1 MIDTIKIFTQINEQV
16 YKIIHYNSNV
26 MKKFN
31 ESTGELFY
39 KITTDDL
46 KGTYD
51 SNIHIGVGLG
61 SKYGFVNSYYLE
73 IECSI
78 HKILQGHNAF
88 NGYYNVPAA
97 AQKMIKIVEDNYNIK
112 LPKLK
117 HWFLGRIDI
126 TKSFDLGT
134 QENVEHYINSL
145 KMINY
150 PRRNKGTYN
159 TSLNFPGASTT
170 LKIYNKLA
178 EFEKHD
184 RTKMSKFVDFD
195 LLSFENKIRG
205 FVRFE
210 CEIKSRKLKA
220 IYKKKYIRLIKVEYL
235 FLEKIWSDEFMKL
248 LKIDDLRDKKILN
261 RVKTKEEVKQR
272 LGEYYDER
280 KSFRLYN
287 FFLLVLN
294 DGFEMVR
301 DMMNKSSF
309 YRNIKD
315 LKQIGIDFS
324 TQEFE
329 DIPVVDFNKVINFDP
344 FLWKEVV

>member
-1 MIDTIKIFTQINEQV
+1 MIDTIKIFTQINERI

-26 MKKFN
+26 MQKFN

-51 SNIHIGVGLG
+51 SNIHIGVGCG
-61 SKYGFVNSYYLE
+61 SKYGFVDSYYLE
-73 IECSI
+73 VECSI

-88 NGYYNVPAA
+88 NGYYNVTFA
-97 AQKMIKIVEDNYNIK
+97 AQKMINIIEYNYKLK
-112 LPKLK
+112 LPKVQ
-117 HWFLGRIDI
+117 HWFLCRIDI
-126 TKSFDLGT
+126 TKTFDLGT
-134 QENVEHYINSL
+134 QENVEQYINSL
-145 KMINY
+145 KLLNY

-159 TSLNFPGASTT
+159 TSLNFPGVSTT
-170 LKIYNKLA
+170 LKIYNKLV

-184 RTKMSKFVDFD
+184 RSKLSKFVDFD
-195 LLSFENKIRG
+195 ILSFENKIKG

-210 CEIKSRKLKA
+210 CEIKIRKLRNFYNKR
-220 IYKKKYIRLIKVEYL
+220 YIRVNRVEYL
-235 FLEKIWSDEFMKL
+235 FLEKIWSEEFMKL
-248 LKIDDLRDKKILN
+248 LKIDDLRDKKVLK

-294 DGFEMVR
+294 DGYEMVR
-301 DMMNKSSF
+301 KMMNKTSF

-329 DIPVVDFNKVINFDP
+329 DIPKIDFNKIIDFDP
-344 FLWKEVV
+344 FTWKEVV